1 MWKNQE
7 CTLTSKD
14 FAILET
20 MYDRR
25 LALPD
30 CVCQL
35 LRHKLDNARVVFG
48 EDVADNIVTL
58 NSRVRYR
65 VGELDNIVTL
75 NSRVRYRVGELS
87 AQTAIITQ
95 DPMAGIIGQSLPL
108 TTARGLAL
116 LGLVESDGLT
126 LPKQENGIPERILL
140 EEVLFQPEA
149 ARRQRFK
156 QQHTR
161 RGLHLAYDAGSERD
175 PQAYSDSGD
184 NDPGP
189 SAA

>member
-25 LALPD
+25 LMLTD
-30 CVCQL
+30 GVCQV
-35 LRHKLDNARVVFG
+35 LRHKLDTARVVFG
-48 EDVADNIVTL
+48 EDVP
-58 NSRVRYR
+58 
-65 VGELDNIVTL
+65 DNIVTL

-95 DPMAGIIGQSLPL
+95 DAMAGIVGQSLPL

-116 LGLVESDGLT
+116 LGLEESACLT

-140 EEVLFQPEA
+140 EEVLFQPET
-149 ARRQRFK
+149 ARRQRLK
-156 QQHTR
+156 QQRTR
-161 RGLHLAYDAGSERD
+161 GGIHLAYDAGSERD
-175 PQAYSDSGD
+175 PQTHSDSGD

>member
-1 MWKNQE
+1 LEIAMWKNQE

-48 EDVADNIVTL
+48 EDVA
-58 NSRVRYR
+58 
-65 VGELDNIVTL
+65 DNIVTL